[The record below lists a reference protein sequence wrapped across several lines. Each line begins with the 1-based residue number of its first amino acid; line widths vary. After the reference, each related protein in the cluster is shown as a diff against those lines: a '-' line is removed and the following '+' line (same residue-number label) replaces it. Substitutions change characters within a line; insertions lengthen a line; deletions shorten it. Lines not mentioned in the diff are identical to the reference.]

1 MGRIRD
7 YKARR
12 FCDQRN
18 EAKPNN
24 RATMKAPAEELMLQ
38 EKKARLVRAVSE
50 GDFERKDRKSRI
62 VR

>member
-1 MGRIRD
+1 
-7 YKARR
+7 
-12 FCDQRN
+12 
-18 EAKPNN
+18 
-24 RATMKAPAEELMLQ
+24 MKAPAEELMLQ